1 MSTITKEEQL
11 KLMQSNGITILKT
24 IEEIDAIFSIKSLSS
39 NNPIIKTNDDVL
51 IFFDTAEHNNSYISD
66 LLTEYITTYNKLNFS
81 SISKLLKLDNKN
93 LSQEIDFV
101 NDIKSKVITQ
111 TSLTKLYFCENEKIY
126 IEIFEEYIKKRFA
139 NSNLENKLLPIILT
153 LKGNPSNEKP
163 KDIFI
168 DVETLSPLN
177 YNVIMKNMVM
187 LYDYN
192 KLTL

>member
-11 KLMQSNGITILKT
+11 KLMQTNGITILKT